1 MSSLSS
7 PSKPSLPPPRRLGLG
22 AVAAVLFL
30 AATAILASGVQP
42 TPRFSLE
49 RHWHEFAPFA
59 LVGGILMAGACALV
73 RSRYRVPCGVASIVL
88 LAVAAL
94 AHPICVLIPK
104 AERPSFE
111 TVIPL
116 RERAL
121 RGEPFCRFGDDWY
134 QCKSF
139 ISRTFFF

>member
-7 PSKPSLPPPRRLGLG
+7 PSEPSPPPPRRLGPG
-22 AVAAVLFL
+22 AVVAVLFL

-59 LVGGILMAGACALV
+59 LVGGTLMAGACALA
-73 RSRYRVPCGVASIVL
+73 RRYRVHLGVASIVL
-88 LAVAAL
+88 LAL
-94 AHPICVLIPK
+94 ATLVHPVCVLIPK

-116 RERAL
+116 PERAL

-139 ISRTFFF
+139 LSRALFS